1 MNVNDYPS
9 SAAVIEFGVR
19 RTDLWHT
26 PHLTPLNSSMNLKNL
41 AFLKN
46 SLEPSLRALHP
57 WCLKHFSDS
66 RRHLPEAFLNKGK
79 ALSGDKRCL
88 RSTSRMMLGMQR
100 RQALAGNMRID
111 LGRRNIG
118 MPQQKLHGAQIS
130 AVVQ

>member
-1 MNVNDYPS
+1 MAHAAFDTLEFVDELEKSGIPEKQARALA
-9 SAAVIEFGVR
+9 AAVRKAHESS
-19 RTDLWHT
+19 DLAT
-26 PHLTPLNSSMNLKNL
+26 KADLRE
-41 AFLKN
+41 
-46 SLEPSLRALHP
+46 LELHP

>member
-1 MNVNDYPS
+1 MAHAAFDTLEFVDELEKSGIPEKQARALA
-9 SAAVIEFGVR
+9 AAVRKAHESS
-19 RTDLWHT
+19 DLAT
-26 PHLTPLNSSMNLKNL
+26 KADLRE
-41 AFLKN
+41 
-46 SLEPSLRALHP
+46 LELR
-57 WCLKHFSDS
+57 FSDS

>member
-1 MNVNDYPS
+1 MAHAAFDTLEFVDELEKSGIPEKQARALA
-9 SAAVIEFGVR
+9 AAVRKAHESS
-19 RTDLWHT
+19 DLAT
-26 PHLTPLNSSMNLKNL
+26 KADLRE
-41 AFLKN
+41 
-46 SLEPSLRALHP
+46 LE
-57 WCLKHFSDS
+57 
-66 RRHLPEAFLNKGK
+66 LP
-79 ALSGDKRCL
+79 LSGDKRCL